1 MSSESK
7 MAKLYSAVFSQRS
20 RKIAWDP
27 TWLLPGCQIVR
38 IEEATGATDT
48 AASAKNTERENE
60 AATETDSA
68 VTLSFAAD
76 GNGLDFGFLKDTPEY
91 RYLCMTLKA
100 EEAHTVAFRIEVY
113 TKDCPE
119 ERAFDFQSGV
129 LPGVATTVVFD
140 KQLMD
145 GQVLFPEAAPGEL
158 KITCHGRRVKPD
170 EIASVRFVTLP
181 SDGPQRLTVSDMRLQ
196 NWYPD
201 HFDLP
206 EVKLLDQFGQW
217 KGKEWHGKI
226 HSESEL
232 RRELGKLIPDQDLR
246 REKEALEDGAGEC
259 AAQTSEE
266 NDAGAYPFS
275 DWSPYGGFQGNRLTS
290 GSGYFSRCKKNGR
303 WWMVDP
309 EGYAFFSMGVDCTVP
324 RSDCRIDGI
333 EKWMDWLPE
342 KSDPIYGPLYKTNMN
357 WPPAGDSHRTCTL
370 FSFQES
376 NLIRAFGEDW
386 YQPWKKL
393 ILGQLKKYGVNTL
406 GNWSDP
412 NLCGS
417 ARIPYVTSLE
427 RFPETK
433 IKIFRD
439 FPDVF
444 SPEYEKDAAD
454 CAESLRQRRN
464 DPWMIGYFLR
474 NEPSWAFVDHLI
486 IADEVLY
493 NPIPSASRQW
503 LISELKREYGDIES
517 LNRAW
522 DSSYR
527 SFDDFA
533 IPRAHT
539 SAWSKRAEKDL
550 RRLSGEMIRR
560 YVEVPAKACRSVDPN
575 HMILGM
581 RWAWISDPALV
592 QGWENFDVFS
602 INCYAFDPSD
612 AIQHIVD
619 LGVDLPVM
627 IGEFHFGALDAGPVS
642 TGLKAVRTQAERGR
656 AIRCYM
662 ERTAAHPAGVGC
674 HYFQC
679 YDQFALG
686 RFDGEN
692 YNIGLF
698 DICSQPYT
706 EVLTEIRAGMRE
718 IYKIAAGDMACSLK
732 KPEPFPPIAF

>member
-1 MSSESK
+1 MPSENEMVK
-7 MAKLYSAVFSQRS
+7 PHSQILPQRDI
-20 RKIAWDP
+20 KIAWNP
-27 TWLLPGCQIVR
+27 AWLLPGCKIVR
-38 IEEATGATDT
+38 TE
-48 AASAKNTERENE
+48 STERADGMTAPGQN
-60 AATETDSA
+60 TA

-76 GNGLDFGFLKDTPEY
+76 GNGLDFGFLKETPEF
-91 RYLCMTLKA
+91 RYLCMTLRA
-100 EEAHTVAFRIEVY
+100 EETHTVAFRIEVY
-113 TKDCPE
+113 AKDCPE
-119 ERAFDFQSGV
+119 KRAFDFQSGV
-129 LPGVATTVVFD
+129 LPKVATTVVFD
-140 KQLMD
+140 KQLLD
-145 GQVLFPEAAPGEL
+145 GRVLFPEAAPGEL
-158 KITCHGRRVKPD
+158 KITCHGRRVDPD
-170 EIASVRFVTLP
+170 EIAAVRFVTLP
-181 SDGPQRLTVSDMRLQ
+181 SEGPQRLTISDMRLQ

-201 HFDLP
+201 HFELP
-206 EVKLLDQFGQW
+206 DVRLLDRFGQW
-217 KGKEWHGKI
+217 KSREWPGKI
-226 HSESEL
+226 HSEAEL
-232 RRELGKLIPDQDLR
+232 GQKLGKLVPVQD
-246 REKEALEDGAGEC
+246 EQKKE
-259 AAQTSEE
+259 S
-266 NDAGAYPFS
+266 
-275 DWSPYGGFQGNRLTS
+275 FQGNRLTS
-290 GSGYFSRCKKNGR
+290 GSGYFGKCRKDGR
-303 WWMVDP
+303 WWLVDP
-309 EGYAFFSMGVDCTVP
+309 DGFAFFSMGVDCTVP

-342 KSDPIYGPLYKTNMN
+342 KDDPVYGSLFQTDRK
-357 WPPAGDSHRTCTL
+357 WPPAGESRRTCTL

-376 NLIRAFGEDW
+376 NLIRVFGADW
-386 YQPWKKL
+386 YQKWQKL
-393 ILGQLKKYGVNTL
+393 IIGQLKKYGINTL

-412 NLCGS
+412 NLCSSGQ
-417 ARIPYVTSLE
+417 IPYVTSLE

-444 SPEYEKDAAD
+444 SSEYEKDAAD
-454 CAESLRQRRN
+454 CAESLRQRRD

-486 IADEVLY
+486 LADEVLY
-493 NPIPSASRQW
+493 NPVPSASRQW
-503 LISELKREYGDIES
+503 LISELKREYGDIEN

-522 DSSYR
+522 GSSYR
-527 SFDDFA
+527 SFDDFT

-539 SAWSKRAEKDL
+539 SAWSGRAETDL

-560 YVEVPAKACRSVDPN
+560 YVEVPARACRSVDPN

-602 INCYAFDPSD
+602 INCYAFDPTD

-619 LGVDLPVM
+619 LGVDLPIM

-642 TGLKAVRTQAERGR
+642 TGLKAVRTQEERGR

-662 ERTAAHPAGVGC
+662 EKTAAHPAGVGC

-706 EVLTEIRAGMRE
+706 EVLAEISAGMRE
-718 IYKIAAGDMACSLK
+718 IYKIAAGDMTCSLK
-732 KPEPFPPIAF
+732 EPEPFPPIAF